1 MHLAILPRSSRII
14 PLSLAVIIFVAVLTL
29 RADIHPVPLEKN
41 ATSAQCLECHAEK
54 AKGKFVHTAVSAGC
68 TSCHEVRVNK
78 DVTRVKLVTTTPYS
92 LCLTCH
98 ADKNAA
104 DIKGTVHKPAVRDC
118 TKCHDPH
125 ASDNKFQLLKATAG
139 DQKENLCLGCH
150 TTGLN
155 VPEKGSRHTALDI
168 GCETCHVTHKTGERG
183 NPEFD
188 YHLTKAPPALCV
200 DCHDPKDAGLQKAHG
215 DQPFGSANC
224 IECHDPH
231 QSKLPKLMAKY
242 PHPPFADKQCEACHA
257 APKDGK
263 VVLTQ
268 ADAKSVCVTCH
279 SEKAKQIE
287 SAKMQHPGAMGDCTD
302 CHSPHASK
310 KPGLPKT
317 DGVSTCLACH
327 ADLAELEKKPVH
339 HQPAFAEGCGTC
351 HEPHGG
357 DNQKLL
363 RAKGNALCLECH
375 GPDSLPQQ
383 DQTTSTFK
391 IFSGK
396 VELPEDYYKKNR
408 VVVLPLK
415 YGRGHPTAG
424 HPVSDVANP
433 ADVTK
438 TLATLTCLSCHQPH
452 ASAKAGLLVKDQA
465 NNMAFCGSCHTDMK
479 TR

>member
-1 MHLAILPRSSRII
+1 
-14 PLSLAVIIFVAVLTL
+14 
-29 RADIHPVPLEKN
+29 
-41 ATSAQCLECHAEK
+41 
-54 AKGKFVHTAVSAGC
+54 
-68 TSCHEVRVNK
+68 VRVNK

-383 DQTTSTFK
+383 DQATSTFK